1 MKNKGIMLVCKG
13 VYNTYSLYRKVI
25 ILMLFSSFF
34 MLSGNA
40 QETNKRDTTVEM
52 KEVMVTARSEIRKLK
67 ESAMPISVI
76 GQRQLQGTAT
86 NINDVLARTVGVTVR
101 NTGGTT

>member
-25 ILMLFSSFF
+25 CLILFSSFF
-34 MLSGNA
+34 VFSGNA

-52 KEVMVTARSEIRKLK
+52 KEVMVTARS
-67 ESAMPISVI
+67 
-76 GQRQLQGTAT
+76 
-86 NINDVLARTVGVTVR
+86 
-101 NTGGTT
+101 